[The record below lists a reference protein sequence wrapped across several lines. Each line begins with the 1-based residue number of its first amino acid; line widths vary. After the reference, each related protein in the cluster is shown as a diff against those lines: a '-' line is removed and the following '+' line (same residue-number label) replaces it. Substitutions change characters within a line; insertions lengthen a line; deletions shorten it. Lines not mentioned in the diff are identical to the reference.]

1 MQTLLNVYEIPN
13 DTFKMKN
20 MTVVRLNEL
29 MGKNSVKVL
38 TIHSAKG
45 LEADNV
51 VVYGAIN
58 KWNSD
63 EIFVNY
69 VAITRAKKNLFWLS
83 KRRSAAKK
91 IQEWD

>member
-1 MQTLLNVYEIPN
+1 MQALLNVHEIPN

-29 MGKNSVKVL
+29 MEKNSVKVL

-63 EIFVNY
+63 EIFVNGAT
-69 VAITRAKKNLFWLS
+69 VDDIKVIDSLT
-83 KRRSAAKK
+83 SAELKV
-91 IQEWD
+91 ISTTNS

>member
-1 MQTLLNVYEIPN
+1 MQALLNIQGIPN
-13 DTFKMKN
+13 DTYKMKN
-20 MTVVRLNEL
+20 MTVAHLNEL
-29 MGKNSVKVL
+29 MEKNSIKVL

-51 VVYGAIN
+51 VIYGAIN

-63 EIFVNY
+63 EIFVYY
-69 VAITRAKKNLFWLS
+69 VAITRAKKNLFWVS
-83 KRRSAAKK
+83 KRRGAAKK